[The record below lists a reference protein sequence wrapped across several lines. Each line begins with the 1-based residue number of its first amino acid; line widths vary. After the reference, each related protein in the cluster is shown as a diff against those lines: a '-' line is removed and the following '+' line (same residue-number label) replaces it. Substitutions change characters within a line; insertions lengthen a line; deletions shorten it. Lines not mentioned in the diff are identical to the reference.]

1 MGELQILIR
10 VKILAVKNPIFA
22 LSKDHSGYI
31 YKTSASHVVN
41 RSISKAKWKSISLT
55 YSKSSLLSI
64 FDLTSTILVP
74 LFGLCDI

>member
-31 YKTSASHVVN
+31 YKISASQVVN
-41 RSISKAKWKSISLT
+41 RSKLKSMSKAK
-55 YSKSSLLSI
+55 
-64 FDLTSTILVP
+64 
-74 LFGLCDI
+74 